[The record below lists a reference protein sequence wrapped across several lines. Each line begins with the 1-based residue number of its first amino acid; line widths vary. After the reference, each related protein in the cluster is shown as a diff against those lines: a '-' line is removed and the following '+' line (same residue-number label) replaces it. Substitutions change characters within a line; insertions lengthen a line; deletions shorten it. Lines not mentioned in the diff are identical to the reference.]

1 MKATEMNKR
10 DYLATLVYIHQLQST
25 LLGHHKEAYRDSRLL
40 NLIYAGCSKIEY
52 DTEIM
57 YYTIECG
64 GNEVD
69 LLNGGE
75 DDPDLSLTGN
85 CLVTLGNIIG

>member
-25 LLGHHKEAYRDSRLL
+25 LLGHHKEAYRDSRFL

-52 DTEIM
+52 DDNIM
-57 YYTIECG
+57 FYTVECKS
-64 GNEVD
+64 NEED